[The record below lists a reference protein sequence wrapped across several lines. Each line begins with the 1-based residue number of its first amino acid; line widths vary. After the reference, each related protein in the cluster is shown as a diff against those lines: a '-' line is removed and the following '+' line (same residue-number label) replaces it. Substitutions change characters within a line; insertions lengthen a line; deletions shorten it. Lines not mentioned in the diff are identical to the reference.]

1 MHLSLSFFHFVL
13 GLPLLILIGCGG
25 LLVTTVAICVILRRE
40 TFNLIQDLHSFCAV
54 LERDGPGITPSPSRG
69 VSVEAWDRICANAD
83 ALDRRTRG
91 WWQSIVDVAERY
103 SPTFA
108 DEAYFMM
115 EPATEVLPYDF
126 VVIPNLRMSLYRALP
141 GLLTGLGLM
150 LTFVA
155 ILMALYGVHYDKA
168 NTIEPVSGMEG
179 LINGLSGKFMSSIV
193 ALLSSIAFTLYEQRR
208 MRLVKIAYRRFIDNI
223 GRTIPRLS
231 SSRVL
236 LDIRKASSDASVEV
250 ANISAEVVERF
261 THAFNEH
268 VVPNLSQ
275 GMAAGIAG
283 AFHQQL
289 SPTLDKMTGSLDGLQ
304 GAIVGLESQ
313 KRESLTGE
321 FERILVGLERSMTE
335 ALRGMAERFHEAL
348 SGSARQEFG
357 NVQNTLEGT
366 RQMLGSMND
375 QFSAM
380 QVAFTSVVARAEETT
395 LKQVNSGREQ
405 VEAVTAVMRVLMTD
419 LKTNADQNLSTMHT
433 QLTQVVDGLVSKV
446 ADVSTEMMR
455 VAHAA
460 AEDSRHSTAAL
471 LEQTEMS
478 SQAMTERIEQILQ
491 NIKDRSSDF
500 EHASAALRDA
510 QVFISELLQQNGN
523 ALASLGTASREVR
536 DFTGHLKNQAEAV
549 ERVNGNQIA
558 LISKLQTASE
568 SLQGG
573 IDQQKQH
580 LERYDD
586 KIAQFEEVMTG
597 LDKSISGIMK
607 ATSDGLSDYNQR
619 VRANFDSIVEVANK
633 LIPQAAK
640 SLQGQIE
647 QFGENLEDFSERLLE
662 ATQKSGST
670 VNGRA

>member
-375 QFSAM
+375 QF
-380 QVAFTSVVARAEETT
+380 T
-395 LKQVNSGREQ
+395 
-405 VEAVTAVMRVLMTD
+405 
-419 LKTNADQNLSTMHT
+419 
-433 QLTQVVDGLVSKV
+433 
-446 ADVSTEMMR
+446 
-455 VAHAA
+455 
-460 AEDSRHSTAAL
+460 
-471 LEQTEMS
+471 
-478 SQAMTERIEQILQ
+478 
-491 NIKDRSSDF
+491 
-500 EHASAALRDA
+500 
-510 QVFISELLQQNGN
+510 
-523 ALASLGTASREVR
+523 
-536 DFTGHLKNQAEAV
+536 
-549 ERVNGNQIA
+549 
-558 LISKLQTASE
+558 
-568 SLQGG
+568 
-573 IDQQKQH
+573 
-580 LERYDD
+580 RY
-586 KIAQFEEVMTG
+586 
-597 LDKSISGIMK
+597 
-607 ATSDGLSDYNQR
+607 
-619 VRANFDSIVEVANK
+619 
-633 LIPQAAK
+633 P
-640 SLQGQIE
+640 
-647 QFGENLEDFSERLLE
+647 
-662 ATQKSGST
+662 
-670 VNGRA
+670 